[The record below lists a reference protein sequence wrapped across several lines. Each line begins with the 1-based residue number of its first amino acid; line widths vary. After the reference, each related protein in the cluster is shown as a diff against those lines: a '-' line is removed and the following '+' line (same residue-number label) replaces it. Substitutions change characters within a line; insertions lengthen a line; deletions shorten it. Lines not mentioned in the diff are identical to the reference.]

1 MAFNTKALDKRIAGV
16 QYQGQIVF
24 SDPLVSWQFCNYG
37 ATKYKT
43 LHKRPVQQEFPNT
56 ECFLKPDTPK
66 PAGAYIS
73 QGGGFY
79 GLMVFTNMYKW

>member
-24 SDPLVSWQFCNYG
+24 SNTLVSWQFCNYG

-43 LHKRPVQQEFPNT
+43 LHKRPV
-56 ECFLKPDTPK
+56 
-66 PAGAYIS
+66 
-73 QGGGFY
+73 
-79 GLMVFTNMYKW
+79 